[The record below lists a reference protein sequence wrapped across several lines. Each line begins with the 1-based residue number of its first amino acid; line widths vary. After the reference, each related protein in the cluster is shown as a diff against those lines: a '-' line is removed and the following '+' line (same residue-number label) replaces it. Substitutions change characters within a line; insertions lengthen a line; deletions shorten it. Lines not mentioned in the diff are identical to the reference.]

1 MTITL
6 MTMSDAS
13 AKSPSMASFRAGGLV
28 RAAEASQ
35 SPAARP
41 RKSHWLKRVCRRAP
55 AEHQVDITAE
65 RLKNAPKLSENDN
78 WGWPDRVRDQ
88 EVYDYPRVTYYRGA
102 E

>member
-35 SPAARP
+35 SPPARP
-41 RKSHWLKRVCRRAP
+41 RKSHWFKRVCRRAS
-55 AEHQVDITAE
+55 AEYQVDSTEE
-65 RLKNAPKLSENDN
+65 RLKNAPEA
-78 WGWPDRVRDQ
+78 Q
-88 EVYDYPRVTYYRGA
+88 
-102 E
+102 